1 MSARLAAPHSRT
13 PRSAANHRP
22 CFIRISSL
30 SRASPVGRR
39 PLIWRRQKPCS
50 NLPEGSADYLKRDR
64 SQVGNDQSE
73 GAAGQPYTTCVDAAA
88 TLLRLDRKKGP
99 GDRGMEEEESRPF
112 GLKWQL
118 IRWNR
123 LRIWC

>member
-22 CFIRISSL
+22 CFIRIPSL

-64 SQVGNDQSE
+64 SQVETINPRVPRGNRTRL
-73 GAAGQPYTTCVDAAA
+73 APTRPPPYFDWTAEKVPEIGVW
-88 TLLRLDRKKGP
+88 RRKNPGPLDSNG
-99 GDRGMEEEESRPF
+99 GSFVG
-112 GLKWQL
+112 
-118 IRWNR
+118 I
-123 LRIWC
+123 